1 MPARVSPSAYLSED
15 RMRPEVLLA
24 DDHAIIAEGLARLI
38 NDVADLV
45 GQVNDGVSL
54 VEETRRLRP
63 DIVVADITMPGMSG
77 IDAMRQ
83 LKAEGAAARFIFL
96 TIHTEARLA
105 AEAMRSG
112 ASGYLLKQAAGNE
125 LFDAIQAVASGR
137 TYLTPLITGDV
148 LRNLS
153 TPSEAAEREL
163 TPRQREVLRLLAQG
177 KRMKEI
183 AAELDISVRTVE
195 NHKAHLLQVLGLSS
209 TADLVRFAIKQH
221 IVPE

>member
-1 MPARVSPSAYLSED
+1 
-15 RMRPEVLLA
+15 MRPKVLLA

-38 NDVADLV
+38 EDVADLV
-45 GQVNDGVSL
+45 GRVNDGVRL
-54 VEETRRLRP
+54 VEEARRLRP
-63 DIVVADITMPGMSG
+63 DIVVADITMPAMSG

-83 LKAEGAAARFIFL
+83 LKAEGSEARFIFL

-112 ASGYLLKQAAGNE
+112 ASAYLLKQSAGNE
-125 LFDAIQAVASGR
+125 LFDAIHAVTQGR

-148 LRNLS
+148 LRSLS
-153 TPSEAAEREL
+153 SSTDAAEREL
-163 TPRQREVLRLLAQG
+163 TPRQRDVLRLLAQG

-195 NHKAHLLQVLGLSS
+195 NHKAHLLQVLSLGS

>member
-1 MPARVSPSAYLSED
+1 
-15 RMRPEVLLA
+15 MRPKVVLA

-38 NDVADLV
+38 GDVADLV
-45 GQVNDGVSL
+45 GQVNDGRRL
-54 VEETRRLRP
+54 VEEVRRLRP
-63 DIVVADITMPGMSG
+63 DIVVTDITMPGMSG

-83 LKAEGAAARFIFL
+83 LKTEGSEARFIFL

-125 LFDAIQAVASGR
+125 LFDAIHAAMSGR

-148 LRNLS
+148 LRKLTS
-153 TPSEAAEREL
+153 PSDAAEREL
-163 TPRQREVLRLLAQG
+163 TPRQRDVLRLLAQG

-195 NHKAHLLQVLGLSS
+195 NHKAHLLQVLSLGS

>member
-1 MPARVSPSAYLSED
+1 
-15 RMRPEVLLA
+15 MRPKVLLA

-38 NDVADLV
+38 EDVADLV
-45 GQVNDGVSL
+45 GRVNDGVRL
-54 VEETRRLRP
+54 VEEARRLRP

-83 LKAEGAAARFIFL
+83 LKAEKSEARFIFL

-112 ASGYLLKQAAGNE
+112 ASAYLLKQAAGGE
-125 LFDAIQAVASGR
+125 LFDAIQAVAQGR

-148 LRNLS
+148 LRNL
-153 TPSEAAEREL
+153 TAPADTGEREL
-163 TPRQREVLRLLAQG
+163 TPRQRDVLRLLAQG

-183 AAELDISVRTVE
+183 AAELDLSVRTVE
-195 NHKAHLLQVLGLSS
+195 NHKAHLLDVLSLTS
-209 TADLVRFAIKQH
+209 TADLVRFAIKQR

>member
-1 MPARVSPSAYLSED
+1 
-15 RMRPEVLLA
+15 MRPKVLLA
-24 DDHAIIAEGLARLI
+24 DDHALIAEGLGRLI
-38 NDVADLV
+38 GDVADLV
-45 GQVNDGVSL
+45 GQVNDGLRL
-54 VEETRRLRP
+54 VEEVRRLRP

-83 LKAEGAAARFIFL
+83 LKAEGSQVRFIFL

-112 ASGYLLKQAAGNE
+112 ASGYLLKQAAGKE
-125 LFDAIQAVASGR
+125 LFDAIQAVMSGR

-148 LRNLS
+148 LRKLAS
-153 TPSEAAEREL
+153 PTDAAEREL
-163 TPRQREVLRLLAQG
+163 TPRQREVLRLLAEG

-183 AAELDISVRTVE
+183 ASELDISVRTVE
-195 NHKAHLLQVLGLSS
+195 NHKAQLLQVLSLGS

>member
-1 MPARVSPSAYLSED
+1 
-15 RMRPEVLLA
+15 MRPKVVLA

-38 NDVADLV
+38 GDVADLV
-45 GQVNDGVSL
+45 GQVNDGRRL
-54 VEETRRLRP
+54 VEEVRRLRP
-63 DIVVADITMPGMSG
+63 DIVVTDITMPGMSG

-83 LKAEGAAARFIFL
+83 LKAEGSEARFIFL

-112 ASGYLLKQAAGNE
+112 ASAYLLKQAAGNE
-125 LFDAIQAVASGR
+125 LFDAIKAVISGR

-148 LRNLS
+148 LRRLTS
-153 TPSEAAEREL
+153 PTDAAEREL
-163 TPRQREVLRLLAQG
+163 TPRQREVLRLLAEG

-183 AAELDISVRTVE
+183 ASELDISVRTVE
-195 NHKAHLLQVLGLSS
+195 NHKAQLLQVLSLGS

>member
-1 MPARVSPSAYLSED
+1 
-15 RMRPEVLLA
+15 MRPKVLLA

-38 NDVADLV
+38 EDVADLV
-45 GQVNDGVSL
+45 GRVNDGVRL

-83 LKAEGAAARFIFL
+83 LKAEKSEARFIFL

-112 ASGYLLKQAAGNE
+112 ASAYLLKQAAGNE
-125 LFDAIQAVASGR
+125 LFDAIQAVAQGR

-148 LRNLS
+148 LRNL
-153 TPSEAAEREL
+153 TAPAETVEREL
-163 TPRQREVLRLLAQG
+163 TPRQRDVLRLLAQG

-183 AAELDISVRTVE
+183 AAELDLSVRTVE
-195 NHKAHLLQVLGLSS
+195 NHKAHLLQALSLTS
-209 TADLVRFAIKQH
+209 TADLVRFAIKQR

>member
-1 MPARVSPSAYLSED
+1 
-15 RMRPEVLLA
+15 
-24 DDHAIIAEGLARLI
+24 
-38 NDVADLV
+38 
-45 GQVNDGVSL
+45 
-54 VEETRRLRP
+54 
-63 DIVVADITMPGMSG
+63 MPGMSG

-83 LKAEGAAARFIFL
+83 LKAEGSEARFIFL
-96 TIHTEARLA
+96 TVHTEARLA

-125 LFDAIQAVASGR
+125 LFDAIHAVMSGR
-137 TYLTPLITGDV
+137 TYLTPLITADV
-148 LRNLS
+148 LRNLTS
-153 TPSEAAEREL
+153 PADVAEREL

-195 NHKAHLLQVLGLSS
+195 NHKAHLFQVLGLGS

-221 IVPE
+221 IVPD